1 MFSKGPAGLVRTSA
15 GARIRK
21 KNKKSKIIL
30 HLSTGNRPVRRRG
43 QIVRK
48 PTAVNIEEEVVTNNE
63 QEHQDEGWL
72 FQ

>member
-1 MFSKGPAGLVRTSA
+1 M
-15 GARIRK
+15 
-21 KNKKSKIIL
+21 L

-48 PTAVNIEEEVVTNNE
+48 PTAVNIEDEVVTNNE